1 MSKRVALVLA
11 SGGSRGMAHIGAIEE
26 LISRGYEITSIA
38 GCSIG
43 SLIGGIYASGK
54 LEEAHEWFC
63 SLDKQQILS
72 LTDFS
77 LGFSH
82 VVKGDKVLRAI
93 QEFVPDRNI
102 EDLPIPCAFVAT
114 DIINAREV
122 VFRSGSLFEAI
133 RASISIPM
141 FFRPV
146 KYQNTLLVDGGLV
159 NPFPLNQVARL
170 QDDLLVGV
178 NISAR
183 DSMDVTLHH
192 EHEEFEIELP
202 GAPQMLQRF
211 TKLANQWDRVT
222 DKLEQTIGQQVQK
235 IEHIRQEREEESI
248 PTEFNYFS
256 LINRSIDVQI
266 QRNGELMTEFYRPDI
281 LVEMPQN
288 AYTTFDFDKAE
299 EILQSGRDRMR
310 QALDAYEQGTDPKNL

>member
-1 MSKRVALVLA
+1 MNKKVALVLA

-26 LISRGYEITSIA
+26 LESRGYEITSIA

-54 LEEAHEWFC
+54 LAEAHDWFC
-63 SLDKQQILS
+63 QLDRQQILS
-72 LTDFS
+72 LADIS

-82 VVKGDKVLRAI
+82 VVRGDKVLRAI
-93 QEFVPDRNI
+93 QEFVPDRVI
-102 EDLPIPCAFVAT
+102 EELPIPAAFVAT
-114 DIINAREV
+114 DIVNAQEV

-146 KYQNTLLVDGGLV
+146 KYKNTLLVDGGLV
-159 NPFPLNQVARL
+159 NPFPLNQVAR
-170 QDDLLVGV
+170 QTGDILVGV
-178 NISAR
+178 NISAQ
-183 DSMDVTLHH
+183 DSMDIKMEH
-192 EHEEFEIELP
+192 EHLDLP
-202 GAPQMLQRF
+202 GVPQMLQRF
-211 TKLANQWDRVT
+211 TKLANHWEKVT
-222 DKLEQTIGQQVQK
+222 DLIEQHVN
-235 IEHIRQEREEESI
+235 EQEEDAI

-266 QRNGELMTEFYRPDI
+266 QRNGQLMTEFYRPDI

-288 AYTTFDFDKAE
+288 QYTTFDFEKAE
-299 EILQSGRDRMR
+299 EILNYGRKQMS
-310 QALDAYEQGTDPKNL
+310 QALDLYESSLKEQSNVNTLSSVE

>member
-1 MSKRVALVLA
+1 MKKKVALVLA

-26 LISRGYEITSIA
+26 LLSRGYEISSIA

-102 EDLPIPCAFVAT
+102 EELPIPCAFVAT
-114 DIINAREV
+114 DIINASEV

-170 QDDLLVGV
+170 EDDLLIGV

-183 DSMDVTLHH
+183 DRMDVTLRK
-192 EHEEFEIELP
+192 EHEEFELELP

-222 DKLEQTIGQQVQK
+222 DRLEQHIEQQVQK
-235 IEHIRQEREEESI
+235 IEQYRQEREEDSI
-248 PTEFNYFS
+248 PTELNYFS

-266 QRNGELMTEFYRPDI
+266 QRNGELMTQFYHPDV

-288 AYTTFDFDKAE
+288 EYTTFDFDKAE
-299 EILQSGRDRMR
+299 EILQSGRERMR
-310 QALDAYEQGTDPKNL
+310 LALDEYESREG

>member
-26 LISRGYEITSIA
+26 LESRGYEITSIA

-54 LEEAHEWFC
+54 LAEAHDWFC
-63 SLDKQQILS
+63 QLDRQQILS
-72 LTDFS
+72 LADIS

-93 QEFVPDRNI
+93 QEFVPDRAI
-102 EDLPIPCAFVAT
+102 EELPIPCAFVAT
-114 DIINAREV
+114 DIVHAKEV
-122 VFRSGSLFEAI
+122 IFRSGSLFEAI

-170 QDDLLVGV
+170 DDDILVGV
-178 NISAR
+178 NISAQ
-183 DSMDVTLHH
+183 DSMELKM
-192 EHEEFEIELP
+192 EHDKFDLP
-202 GAPQMLQRF
+202 GVPQMLQRF
-211 TKLANQWDRVT
+211 TKLANHWEKVT
-222 DKLEQTIGQQVQK
+222 DRIEQRVN
-235 IEHIRQEREEESI
+235 EQEDEAI
-248 PTEFNYFS
+248 PMEFNYFS

-266 QRNGELMTEFYRPDI
+266 QRNGQLMTEFYRPDV

-288 AYTTFDFDKAE
+288 EYTTFDFDKAE
-299 EILQSGRDRMR
+299 EILNSGRERMR
-310 QALDAYEQGTDPKNL
+310 QALDAYEQQR

>member
-1 MSKRVALVLA
+1 MSKKVALVLA

-54 LEEAHEWFC
+54 IAEAHEWFC
-63 SLDKQQILS
+63 QLDRQQILS
-72 LTDFS
+72 LTDIS

-102 EDLPIPCAFVAT
+102 EELPIPCAFVAT
-114 DIINAREV
+114 DIINAQEV

-133 RASISIPM
+133 RASISIPL

-159 NPFPLNQVARL
+159 NPFPLNQVAR
-170 QDDLLVGV
+170 QEGDILVGV

-183 DSMDVTLHH
+183 DNMDVKFHH
-192 EHEEFEIELP
+192 EHEAIELP

-211 TKLANQWDRVT
+211 TRLSNQWEKVT
-222 DKLEQTIGQQVQK
+222 DRIEQQLER
-235 IEHIRQEREEESI
+235 IEQRVQEREEESI

-266 QRNGELMTEFYRPDI
+266 QRNGQLMTEFYHPDV

-288 AYTTFDFDKAE
+288 EYTTFDFDKAE
-299 EILQSGRDRMR
+299 EILNSGRERMR
-310 QALDAYEQGTDPKNL
+310 IALDRYEGKE

>member
-1 MSKRVALVLA
+1 MNKKVALVLA

-26 LISRGYEITSIA
+26 LLSRGYEITSIA

-43 SLIGGIYASGK
+43 SLIGGIYACGK
-54 LEEAHEWFC
+54 LTEAHEWFC
-63 SLDKQQILS
+63 QLDRQQILS
-72 LTDFS
+72 LTDIS

-82 VVKGDKVLRAI
+82 VVRGDKVLRAI
-93 QEFVPDRNI
+93 QEFVPDRRI

-114 DIINAREV
+114 DVINAQEV
-122 VFRSGSLFEAI
+122 VFHSGSLFEAI
-133 RASISIPM
+133 RASISIPL

-146 KYQNTLLVDGGLV
+146 KYKNTLLVDGGLV
-159 NPFPLNQVARL
+159 NPFPLNQVAR
-170 QDDLLVGV
+170 QEGDLLVGI

-183 DSMDVTLHH
+183 DSMNIKFDKAPREDFAL
-192 EHEEFEIELP
+192 ELP

-211 TKLANQWDRVT
+211 TKLTNQWERVT
-222 DKLEQTIGQQVQK
+222 DKIEQTIEEQMHK
-235 IEHIRQEREEESI
+235 IEQHVQEREDGSI

-266 QRNGELMTEFYRPDI
+266 QRNGELMTQFYHPDV

-299 EILQSGRDRMR
+299 EILESGRERMCI
-310 QALDAYEQGTDPKNL
+310 ALDEYESRAE